1 MSHDE
6 PETKPAPAKPGRGGI
21 RGTARE
27 KPRTEAPGPD
37 RRAAARA
44 IYEGRPGATC
54 ETAAAEVGVPYST
67 VKRWKAE
74 DGWKPIPKALPEL
87 SARAG
92 ALADSWK
99 LKMSE
104 LGKPLDDEVAG
115 AEAAR
120 EVAVDLAVDV
130 RAQVLDRHR
139 KEWAAPRNIAYQ
151 AIKEATGPGADVGKA
166 FERAKL
172 AKITSETLTLIQA
185 GECKAF
191 GITADARGG
200 DGATVVVVERDR
212 ALPAQ
217 SQPAGEPAG
226 PPLDAAVQGSPETST
241 DDEDF

>member
-1 MSHDE
+1 MKLQDV
-6 PETKPAPAKPGRGGI
+6 AK
-21 RGTARE
+21 
-27 KPRTEAPGPD
+27 
-37 RRAAARA
+37 
-44 IYEGRPGATC
+44 
-54 ETAAAEVGVPYST
+54 EVGVGVSALM
-67 VKRWKAE
+67 KWKQA
-74 DGWKPIPKALPEL
+74 DGWKPFAKALPEI

-120 EVAVDLAVDV
+120 EVALDVAANV

-151 AIKEATGPGADVGKA
+151 AIQESKQDVGKA

-191 GITADARGG
+191 GITAEARGG
-200 DGATVVVVERDR
+200 DGATVVVVERGR
-212 ALPAQ
+212 ALPTESA
-217 SQPAGEPAG
+217 PAGEPAG
-226 PPLDAAVQGSPETST
+226 PPLDAAVPPSPGTGT
-241 DDEDF
+241 GGDDEDTF